1 MRRFGTVE
9 ASLRRSVLDAQTNLE
24 FNGAQPLPISLPGEC
39 FMSSKPPPPSSRG
52 NSPAKV
58 SAHRQIPKSESGRKP
73 LFISKIIVALIVA
86 GFVASLA
93 GAPAPLLLGA
103 SKWWLVLSF
112 LLLGVSTMAW
122 MALREP

>member
-1 MRRFGTVE
+1 
-9 ASLRRSVLDAQTNLE
+9 
-24 FNGAQPLPISLPGEC
+24 
-39 FMSSKPPPPSSRG
+39 
-52 NSPAKV
+52 V
-58 SAHRQIPKSESGRKP
+58 SADRQIPKSESGRKP
-73 LFISKIIVALIVA
+73 LVISRIIVTLIVA

-93 GAPAPLLLGA
+93 CAIAPLLLGA

>member
-1 MRRFGTVE
+1 
-9 ASLRRSVLDAQTNLE
+9 
-24 FNGAQPLPISLPGEC
+24 
-39 FMSSKPPPPSSRG
+39 MSSKPPPPSSG
-52 NSPAKV
+52 GKSPAKV
-58 SAHRQIPKSESGRKP
+58 TANRQIPQSQSGKKP
-73 LFISKIIVALIVA
+73 LVISKVIVALIVA

-93 GAPAPLLLGA
+93 GAIAPLLLGA